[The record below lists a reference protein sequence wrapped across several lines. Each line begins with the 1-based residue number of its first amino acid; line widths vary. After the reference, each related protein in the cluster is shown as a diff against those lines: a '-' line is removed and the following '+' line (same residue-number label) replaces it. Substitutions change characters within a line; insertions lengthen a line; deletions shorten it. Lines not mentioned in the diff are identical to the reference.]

1 MHPADI
7 QDRDGGKLLVNSLEL
22 EDWPRLKKLW
32 ADGGYRGRF
41 EEWVSEHTGWSIEI
55 VKKPRGEG
63 FQVLP
68 HRWVVERTFAW
79 LGKFRRLSKDY
90 EALPQSEETWIYL
103 AMTNLMLARLGSN
116 EQSMAA

>member
-1 MHPADI
+1 M
-7 QDRDGGKLLVNSLEL
+7 
-22 EDWPRLKKLW
+22 
-32 ADGGYRGRF
+32 
-41 EEWVSEHTGWSIEI
+41 SERTGWSIEI
-55 VKKPRGEG
+55 VKKLRGEG

-68 HRWVVERTFAW
+68 RRWVVERTFAW

-116 EQSMAA
+116 GQSMAA